1 MELPVDTLL
10 DNAILNIENSWIL
23 TLSTVAVI
31 QINDSSSVDAKF
43 EFSQVFDRPACL
55 LKNAKY

>member
-1 MELPVDTLL
+1 MVLPVDTLL

-31 QINDSSSVDAKF
+31 QINNSSSVDAKF
-43 EFSQVFDRPACL
+43 DFLQVFDRCACL
-55 LKNAKY
+55 LKKAKY